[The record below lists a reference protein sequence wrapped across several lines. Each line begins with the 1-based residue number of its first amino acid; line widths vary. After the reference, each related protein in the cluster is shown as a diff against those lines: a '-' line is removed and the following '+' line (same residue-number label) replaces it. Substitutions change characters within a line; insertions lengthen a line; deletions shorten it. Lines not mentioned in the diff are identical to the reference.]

1 MPKRP
6 HHFTVPAMA
15 LMGVAAMLFVAQVG
29 VAVVANSAVPGDQ
42 LYGLDLLVEDALT
55 NVGVPINTSSE
66 RIDEAGV
73 LLARGDVDEA
83 IRTARSG
90 YRDMDHTVSGITV
103 MRLVQV
109 EAALASGTD
118 PGVDAAVKTTFAA
131 LLETTKNAGVIEAGD
146 ARAINEAVDRVVLAA
161 ETDEDGTP

>member
-1 MPKRP
+1 
-6 HHFTVPAMA
+6 
-15 LMGVAAMLFVAQVG
+15 
-29 VAVVANSAVPGDQ
+29 
-42 LYGLDLLVEDALT
+42 
-55 NVGVPINTSSE
+55 VPINSSSE

-73 LLARGDVDEA
+73 LLARGDVNSA

-90 YRDMDHTVSGITV
+90 YRDMDHTISSITV

-118 PGVDAAVKTTFAA
+118 PAVDAAVKATLTD
-131 LLETTKNAGVIEAGD
+131 LLETTKNAGVIEASD
-146 ARAINEAVDRVVLAA
+146 ARAINEAADRVLLAA